1 MEKLQKALERARLQ
15 RQATAAEQV
24 AAEVAQGGNR
34 PGDVKTITYRETR
47 VVQTQEHSLSEQRV
61 VSGTFQEE
69 LSDTF
74 RILRTQVLARLT
86 AETHTTLA
94 ITSSGRGEGKTLTAV
109 NLATSV
115 ALDPK
120 HTVLLV
126 DADLRRPSLHRYFG
140 IDASHG
146 LADYLVDDKPISA
159 CLVNPGVPRLVL
171 LPAGRALRESS
182 EVLSSPKMA
191 RLAQELKARYPDR
204 IVIYDLA
211 PLLSS
216 SDALTFLP
224 YVEAILLVTQEGAT
238 RKADVVRA
246 LELLQG
252 FNVIGTVLNRSSEK
266 IKSYT

>member
-15 RQATAAEQV
+15 RQAAAALE
-24 AAEVAQGGNR
+24 AAVGSGPGGR
-34 PGDVKTITYRETR
+34 SADDVRTITYRETR
-47 VVQTQEHSLSEQRV
+47 VVPTQEHKLSEQRV
-61 VSGTFQEE
+61 ISGTFQEE

-74 RILRTQVLARLT
+74 RILRTQVLARL
-86 AETHTTLA
+86 AADAHTTLA
-94 ITSSGRGEGKTLTAV
+94 ITSAGRGEGKTLTAV
-109 NLATSV
+109 NLASSV
-115 ALDPK
+115 ALDPR

-126 DADLRRPSLHRYFG
+126 DADLRRPCLHRYFG
-140 IDASHG
+140 ISTEHG
-146 LADYLVDDKPISA
+146 LADYLIDDKPIAS

-216 SDALTFLP
+216 SDALTVLP

-238 RKADVVRA
+238 RKGDVVRA

-266 IKSYT
+266 MSTYS

>member
-15 RQATAAEQV
+15 RQTILAEQ
-24 AAEVAQGGNR
+24 AAAG
-34 PGDVKTITYRETR
+34 PGPSEGHADDRKTITYRETR
-47 VVQTQEHSLSEQRV
+47 VVPTLERSLSERRI

-74 RILRTQVLARLT
+74 RMLRTQVLARLA
-86 AETHTTLA
+86 AEGHTTLA
-94 ITSSGRGEGKTLTAV
+94 ITSAERGEGKSLTAV

-115 ALDPK
+115 ALDPR

-140 IDASHG
+140 ISTELG
-146 LADYLVDDKPISA
+146 LADYLIDDKPLA
-159 CLVNPGVPRLVL
+159 RCLVNPGVPRLVL

-211 PLLSS
+211 PLLRS
-216 SDALTFLP
+216 SDALTVLP
-224 YVEAILLVTQEGAT
+224 YVEAILLVTQEGT
-238 RKADVVRA
+238 TKKSDVIRA
-246 LELLQG
+246 LELLQA
-252 FNVIGTVLNRSSEK
+252 FHVIGTVLNRSSEK
-266 IKSYT
+266 VSSYY